1 MADAFYARFEAP
13 ELSADEHVNPH
24 EPGVS
29 CLHGDARRME
39 AVADDSVAL
48 VVTSPPYFAGK
59 QYEEELDREGVPGS
73 YMEYLALLRDVF
85 AECKRVLE
93 PGGRIA
99 VNVANLG
106 RKPYRSLAADVMTIL
121 QDDLHLLPR
130 GEIVWQKG
138 EGASGSCAWGSFR
151 SAANPVLRDV
161 TERVVVASKGRFG
174 RARSP
179 KERRRE
185 GLPHESSVG
194 ADDFM
199 ALTLDVWD
207 IPPESAVRVRHP
219 APFPVE
225 LPQRLME
232 LYTYKGDLVVDPF
245 AGSGSTLV
253 AALRSG
259 RDAVGYDLDP
269 AYVELSRARLA
280 EERADGG
287 GGVAGGAASD
297 GASAS
302 TVARAALEAAGF
314 ADVRP
319 NRRLRGLGLAVD
331 FTGTDAEGRTW
342 YFDVAGPNSAYR
354 GGMARSETVWR
365 ALGRAH
371 VMAAGG
377 HAPFVVLT
385 TQLPRSGTEADRA
398 LRAPG
403 PGGIFD
409 AVDLLSTDARARL
422 ATYAGGSLR
431 LPPGRFLVGRRRGA
445 GGRLTVGTVV
455 ACAVVRDDPPRLFV
469 AEDLDTLNWV
479 LACQLVAKT
488 PGRDLPPGERAAL
501 RQALRE
507 ERWGD
512 AVFAFIARTGT
523 AVDVYESTEL
533 HAAAEAAVGPLELQ
547 LTPLFAE

>member
-1 MADAFYARFEAP
+1 MPPRRRTATSTSNFGVGRRESHVADAFYARFEAP
-13 ELSADEHVNPH
+13 ELSADEHVTPH
-24 EPGVS
+24 APGVS
-29 CLHGDARRME
+29 CLCGDARRME

-73 YMEYLALLRDVF
+73 YIEYLALLRDVF

-106 RKPYRSLAADVMTIL
+106 RKPYRSLAADVMSIL

-174 RARSP
+174 RALAARRSGGATGCP
-179 KERRRE
+179 TRARI
-185 GLPHESSVG
+185 G

-232 LYTYKGDLVVDPF
+232 LYTYRGDLVVDPF

-253 AALRSG
+253 AAAAL
-259 RDAVGYDLDP
+259 
-269 AYVELSRARLA
+269 RARRRRLRPRPRLR
-280 EERADGG
+280 RARAGRGWPGTRRCRRVTGG
-287 GGVAGGAASD
+287 GPGAGVGGS
-297 GASAS
+297 ASATGRRRRRWPATRS
-302 TVARAALEAAGF
+302 RRPAS

-319 NRRLRGLGLAVD
+319 NRRLRGLGLAVELHRRP
-331 FTGTDAEGRTW
+331 TPAGGRGTSTWRGRTRPTGAAW
-342 YFDVAGPNSAYR
+342 PAPRRCGARWGGPTSWRPAASRPSSCSRRSCR
-354 GGMARSETVWR
+354 G
-365 ALGRAH
+365 
-371 VMAAGG
+371 
-377 HAPFVVLT
+377 P
-385 TQLPRSGTEADRA
+385 GTEADRA

-409 AVDLLSTDARARL
+409 AVDLLCGRWARL
-422 ATYAGGSLR
+422 DWRPTPGAGRRAAAGFL
-431 LPPGRFLVGRRRGA
+431 GRARRGA
-445 GGRLTVGTVV
+445 GGGLRL
-455 ACAVVRDDPPRLFV
+455 
-469 AEDLDTLNWV
+469 
-479 LACQLVAKT
+479 
-488 PGRDLPPGERAAL
+488 
-501 RQALRE
+501 
-507 ERWGD
+507 
-512 AVFAFIARTGT
+512 
-523 AVDVYESTEL
+523 
-533 HAAAEAAVGPLELQ
+533 
-547 LTPLFAE
+547 

>member
-1 MADAFYARFEAP
+1 MPPRRRTATSNFGVGRRESHVADAFYARFEAP

-29 CLHGDARRME
+29 CLSGDARRMD

-73 YMEYLALLRDVF
+73 YIEYLALLRDVF

-106 RKPYRSLAADVMTIL
+106 RKPYRSLAADVMSIL

-161 TERVVVASKGRFG
+161 TERVIVASKGRFG

-179 KERRRE
+179 KDRRRE

-232 LYTYKGDLVVDPF
+232 LYTYRGDLVVDPF

-253 AALRSG
+253 AALRCG

-280 EERADGG
+280 DEGAT
-287 GGVAGGAASD
+287 ANQPTTTATATAAASE

-302 TVARAALEAAGF
+302 TVARAALEGAGF
-314 ADVRP
+314 TDVRA

-331 FTGTDAEGRTW
+331 FTGTDAQGRTW

-371 VMAAGG
+371 VLAAGG

-385 TQLPRSGTEADRA
+385 TQLPRPGTEADRA

-409 AVDLLSTDARARL
+409 AVDLLSAEARARL
-422 ATYAGGSLR
+422 KAYARGRSGSPR
-431 LPPGRFLVGRRRGA
+431 VGFWSA
-445 GGRLTVGTVV
+445 ADV
-455 ACAVVRDDPPRLFV
+455 
-469 AEDLDTLNWV
+469 
-479 LACQLVAKT
+479 T
-488 PGRDLPPGERAAL
+488 PG
-501 RQALRE
+501 
-507 ERWGD
+507 
-512 AVFAFIARTGT
+512 AV
-523 AVDVYESTEL
+523 
-533 HAAAEAAVGPLELQ
+533 
-547 LTPLFAE
+547 

>member
-1 MADAFYARFEAP
+1 MPPRRRTATSNFGVGRRESHVADAFYARFEAP
-13 ELSADEHVNPH
+13 ELSTDEHVNPH

-29 CLHGDARRME
+29 CRQGDARRMD

-73 YMEYLALLRDVF
+73 YIEYLALLRDVF

-121 QDDLHLLPR
+121 QDDLRLLPR

-151 SAANPVLRDV
+151 SPANPVLRDV
-161 TERVVVASKGRFG
+161 TERVIVASKGRFG

-185 GLPHESSVG
+185 GLPHESSIG

-207 IPPESAVRVRHP
+207 IPPESALRVRHP

-232 LYTYKGDLVVDPF
+232 LYTYRGDLVVDPF

-269 AYVELSRARLA
+269 AYVELSRARLVDEA
-280 EERADGG
+280 AGDGVG
-287 GGVAGGAASD
+287 VGVASTGAASD
-297 GASAS
+297 GASAGAL
-302 TVARAALEAAGF
+302 ARAALEAAGF

-331 FTGTDAEGRTW
+331 FTGTDAKGRTW

-371 VMAAGG
+371 VLAAGG

-385 TQLPRSGTEADRA
+385 TQLPRAGTEADRA

-409 AVDLLSTDARARL
+409 AVDLLSADARKRL
-422 ATYAGGSLR
+422 ATYAKGRGGSPRVGFWSAADLA
-431 LPPGRFLVGRRRGA
+431 PG
-445 GGRLTVGTVV
+445 
-455 ACAVVRDDPPRLFV
+455 AV
-469 AEDLDTLNWV
+469 
-479 LACQLVAKT
+479 
-488 PGRDLPPGERAAL
+488 
-501 RQALRE
+501 
-507 ERWGD
+507 
-512 AVFAFIARTGT
+512 
-523 AVDVYESTEL
+523 
-533 HAAAEAAVGPLELQ
+533 
-547 LTPLFAE
+547 

>member
-1 MADAFYARFEAP
+1 MPPRRRTATSNFGVGRRESHVADAFYARFEAP
-13 ELSADEHVNPH
+13 EISADEHVNPH
-24 EPGVS
+24 EAGVV
-29 CLHGDARRME
+29 CLQGDARRMD
-39 AVADDSVAL
+39 ALADDSVAL

-59 QYEEELDREGVPGS
+59 QYEEELGREGVPGS
-73 YMEYLALLRDVF
+73 YIEYLALLRDVF

-161 TERVVVASKGRFG
+161 TERVIVASKGRFG

-179 KERRRE
+179 KERRRD

-232 LYTYKGDLVVDPF
+232 LYTYRGDLVVDPF

-253 AALRSG
+253 AALRCG

-280 EERADGG
+280 EEASPTANG
-287 GGVAGGAASD
+287 AAASD
-297 GASAS
+297 GASAT

-314 ADVRP
+314 TDLRA

-331 FTGTDAEGRTW
+331 FTGTDAAGRTW

-365 ALGRAH
+365 ALGRAY
-371 VMAAGG
+371 VLAASG

-409 AVDLLSTDARARL
+409 AVDLLSPNAPARL
-422 ATYAGGSLR
+422 KAYARGRAGSPR
-431 LPPGRFLVGRRRGA
+431 VGFWSSADVAPG
-445 GGRLTVGTVV
+445 
-455 ACAVVRDDPPRLFV
+455 AV
-469 AEDLDTLNWV
+469 
-479 LACQLVAKT
+479 
-488 PGRDLPPGERAAL
+488 
-501 RQALRE
+501 
-507 ERWGD
+507 
-512 AVFAFIARTGT
+512 
-523 AVDVYESTEL
+523 
-533 HAAAEAAVGPLELQ
+533 
-547 LTPLFAE
+547 

>member
-1 MADAFYARFEAP
+1 MPPRRRSATSTSNFGVGRRESHVADAFYARFEAP

-24 EPGVS
+24 DPGVS
-29 CLHGDARRME
+29 CLCGDARRMQ

-161 TERVVVASKGRFG
+161 TERVIVASKGRFG

-179 KERRRE
+179 KERRRD
-185 GLPHESSVG
+185 GLPHESSIG

-232 LYTYKGDLVVDPF
+232 LYTYRGDLVVDPF

-280 EERADGG
+280 EEASSGDAATAQGA
-287 GGVAGGAASD
+287 AGGD
-297 GASAS
+297 GASAT
-302 TVARAALEAAGF
+302 TVARIALEAAGF
-314 ADVRP
+314 TDIRA
-319 NRRLRGLGLAVD
+319 NRRMRGLGLAVD
-331 FTGTDAEGRTW
+331 FTGTDAKGRTW
-342 YFDVAGPNSAYR
+342 YFDVVGPNSAYR

-371 VMAAGG
+371 VLAAGG

-409 AVDLLSTDARARL
+409 AVNLLSADARARL
-422 ATYAGGSLR
+422 DAYA
-431 LPPGRFLVGRRRGA
+431 RG
-445 GGRLTVGTVV
+445 
-455 ACAVVRDDPPRLFV
+455 
-469 AEDLDTLNWV
+469 
-479 LACQLVAKT
+479 
-488 PGRDLPPGERAAL
+488 
-501 RQALRE
+501 
-507 ERWGD
+507 
-512 AVFAFIARTGT
+512 RTGSPRVGFWSAADVAPG
-523 AVDVYESTEL
+523 AV
-533 HAAAEAAVGPLELQ
+533 
-547 LTPLFAE
+547 

>member
-13 ELSADEHVNPH
+13 ELSGDEHVTAH

-29 CLHGDARRME
+29 CLCGDARRME

-73 YMEYLALLRDVF
+73 YIEYLALLREVF

-161 TERVVVASKGRFG
+161 TERVIVASKGRFG

-179 KERRRE
+179 KERRRD

-232 LYTYKGDLVVDPF
+232 LYTYRGDLVVDPF

-253 AALRSG
+253 AALRCG

-269 AYVELSRARLA
+269 AYVELSRSRLA
-280 EERADGG
+280 DEPPPSVDT
-287 GGVAGGAASD
+287 GAASD
-297 GASAS
+297 GASAI
-302 TVARAALEAAGF
+302 TVARAALEDAGF

-331 FTGTDAEGRTW
+331 FTGTDGRGRTW

-371 VMAAGG
+371 VLASGG

-385 TQLPRSGTEADRA
+385 TQLPRAGSEADRA

-409 AVDLLSTDARARL
+409 AVDLLSAEARARL
-422 ATYAGGSLR
+422 KAYAGGRGSSPR
-431 LPPGRFLVGRRRGA
+431 VGFWSASDVAPG
-445 GGRLTVGTVV
+445 VV
-455 ACAVVRDDPPRLFV
+455 
-469 AEDLDTLNWV
+469 
-479 LACQLVAKT
+479 
-488 PGRDLPPGERAAL
+488 
-501 RQALRE
+501 
-507 ERWGD
+507 
-512 AVFAFIARTGT
+512 
-523 AVDVYESTEL
+523 
-533 HAAAEAAVGPLELQ
+533 
-547 LTPLFAE
+547 

>member
-1 MADAFYARFEAP
+1 MPPRRRTATSNFGVGRRESHVADAFYARFEAP

-29 CLHGDARRME
+29 CIQGDARRMD
-39 AVADDSVAL
+39 AVADASVAL

-73 YMEYLALLRDVF
+73 YLEYLDLLRDVF

-179 KERRRE
+179 KARRAA
-185 GLPHESSVG
+185 GLPHESSIG

-232 LYTYKGDLVVDPF
+232 LYTYRGDLVVDPF

-253 AALRSG
+253 AALRCG

-269 AYVELSRARLA
+269 AYVELSRTRVEA
-280 EERADGG
+280 EERPASGAAE
-287 GGVAGGAASD
+287 VAGDAASD

-302 TVARAALEAAGF
+302 TLARAALEAAGF

-331 FTGTDAEGRTW
+331 FTGTDTKGRTW

-371 VMAAGG
+371 VLAAGG

-385 TQLPRSGTEADRA
+385 TQVPRAGSEADRA

-409 AVDLLSTDARARL
+409 VVDLLADDARARL
-422 ATYAGGSLR
+422 ATYASGRCGSPR
-431 LPPGRFLVGRRRGA
+431 A
-445 GGRLTVGTVV
+445 GFWSAADVTPGTV
-455 ACAVVRDDPPRLFV
+455 
-469 AEDLDTLNWV
+469 
-479 LACQLVAKT
+479 
-488 PGRDLPPGERAAL
+488 
-501 RQALRE
+501 
-507 ERWGD
+507 
-512 AVFAFIARTGT
+512 
-523 AVDVYESTEL
+523 
-533 HAAAEAAVGPLELQ
+533 
-547 LTPLFAE
+547 

>member
-1 MADAFYARFEAP
+1 MPPRRRTATSNFGVGRRESHVADAFYSRFEAP

-29 CLHGDARRME
+29 CVCGDGRRMDGL
-39 AVADDSVAL
+39 ADDSVAL

-59 QYEEELDREGVPGS
+59 QYEEEFDREGVPGS
-73 YMEYLALLRDVF
+73 YIEYLALLRDVF

-106 RKPYRSLAADVMTIL
+106 RKPYRSLAADVMAIL

-161 TERVVVASKGRFG
+161 TERVIVASKGRFG

-179 KERRRE
+179 KERRRD
-185 GLPHESSVG
+185 GLPHESSIG

-225 LPQRLME
+225 LPLRLME
-232 LYTYKGDLVVDPF
+232 LYTYRGDLVVDPF

-253 AALRSG
+253 AARRSG
-259 RDAVGYDLDP
+259 RDAVGYDTDP
-269 AYVELSRARLA
+269 AYVELALARLA
-280 EERADGG
+280 TEGDGDPRPDT
-287 GGVAGGAASD
+287 D

-302 TVARAALEAAGF
+302 TLARGALEGAGF
-314 ADVRP
+314 RDVRP
-319 NRRLRGLGLAVD
+319 NRRLRGLGMAVD
-331 FTGTDAEGRTW
+331 FTATDAAGRTW
-342 YFDVAGPNSAYR
+342 YFDVAGPNSAFR
-354 GGMARSETVWR
+354 GGMARSDTVWR
-365 ALGRAH
+365 TLGRAH
-371 VMAAGG
+371 VMAAGDVS
-377 HAPFVVLT
+377 PFVVLT
-385 TQLPRSGTEADRA
+385 TQLPRAGSEADRA

-403 PGGIFD
+403 PGGLFD
-409 AVDLLSTDARARL
+409 AVDLLSAEALARL
-422 ATYAGGSLR
+422 ATYAR
-431 LPPGRFLVGRRRGA
+431 GRSASPLA
-445 GGRLTVGTVV
+445 GFWASSDV
-455 ACAVVRDDPPRLFV
+455 
-469 AEDLDTLNWV
+469 
-479 LACQLVAKT
+479 T
-488 PGRDLPPGERAAL
+488 PG
-501 RQALRE
+501 
-507 ERWGD
+507 
-512 AVFAFIARTGT
+512 AV
-523 AVDVYESTEL
+523 
-533 HAAAEAAVGPLELQ
+533 
-547 LTPLFAE
+547 